1 MLMPAHDIRS
11 HFTWRS
17 GLADFAQLKLHGRV
31 SMASL
36 IRRAHDLKVITD
48 GHYTNLQRQMSGAG
62 YRRCEPNEF
71 EPEQPTTIREM
82 VRVHVED
89 LGFTASELATLTTKL
104 VPPRPPGSRRAT
116 GGAGALPA
124 PGGGGAPTREPGTGH
139 AGARSPRLPR
149 RILHRLA

>member
-11 HFTWRS
+11 HLTWRS

-89 LGFTASELATLTTKL
+89 LGFTASELATLL
-104 VPPRPPGSRRAT
+104 SLDLEDVRRFFLNDLEADDE
-116 GGAGALPA
+116 A
-124 PGGGGAPTREPGTGH
+124 PSGT
-139 AGARSPRLPR
+139 SKPRL
-149 RILHRLA
+149 RLVE